1 MTNLGIV
8 VTLIAIFT
16 IVNVAAYVMEHDDEI
31 IFVVKR
37 TVELQKERRNK
48 RWVT

>member
-8 VTLIAIFT
+8 LALVAIFI
-16 IVNVAAYVMEHDDEI
+16 IVNVAIYFMEHDDEI

-48 RWVT
+48 R